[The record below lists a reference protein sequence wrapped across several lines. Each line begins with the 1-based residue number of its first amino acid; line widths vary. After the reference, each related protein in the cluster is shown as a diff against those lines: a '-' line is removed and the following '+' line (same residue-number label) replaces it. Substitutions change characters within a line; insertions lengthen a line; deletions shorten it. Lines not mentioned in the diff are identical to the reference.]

1 MRVTDE
7 TAAKFAGNM
16 LCAVVSRVNRPV
28 PLWDLAA
35 LLRAGGC
42 DISLDEFERYLENGS
57 WVTRADA
64 FPMTPT
70 SRAVNAGYLDQE
82 AVATGATADGEPVYE
97 HFVAATPM
105 GACHFILDI
114 LGGDRR

>member
-1 MRVTDE
+1 MNVTDE

-28 PLWDLAA
+28 PLGDLAA
-35 LLRAGGC
+35 LLRSGGC
-42 DISLDEFERYLENGS
+42 DISLGEFEQYLENGA
-57 WVTRADA
+57 WVAGGDA
-64 FPMTPT
+64 SPMTPT

-82 AVATGATADGEPVYE
+82 AVKLGIGANGEPVYE
-97 HFVAATPM
+97 LFVTATPM